1 MPIGMS
7 KNGWIANQTGK
18 KLAFQQANSFAS
30 ATGGYLFFSDDEN
43 GDTYAYHY
51 FKISGTSSFEVE
63 TGGSFDFL
71 IVAGGGGGGS
81 DGDSGGGGGGAGGMT
96 FHTQILSPGTY
107 EVVVGNGGVGV
118 TGIRKIGNDGATSSF
133 FGIDVVGGGGGGG
146 GAGSSNQPGRTGGS
160 GGGAAGN
167 FGGTTGVGGLGI
179 TGQGNKGGSGKIS
192 TPRAGGGGGG
202 AGGTGRDGGEALPS
216 GSAGGGG
223 EGIQWLDGR
232 RYAGGGGQAYRSGFG
247 LYGGKGGGGVGSYF
261 ERTGSNFHITYGY
274 PSTGGGGGGGGYNFV
289 TQGGSGIV
297 ALRYRTQNRNLPIP
311 SDGLVFFLDAGNT
324 ESYSGSGSSWYDLS
338 GNGYHATLVNSPG
351 FTANSGGGIVFNGSN
366 QYATIS
372 NPSPHVDFSEYQSV
386 FMILK
391 PSAFSVRRSAIG
403 FGTSVEYSNGGAISV
418 ETNGTLNYYAG
429 LNTSVWNALA
439 SVSALTL
446 NQTKIL
452 CAVRNQV
459 DSQKRWYFNGAT
471 ASSGNAGGIRHMRTV
486 NSTTDFYVGD
496 GYLSP
501 FAGTIYTVAVYNK
514 PLTYSQV
521 SDMYNY
527 FNTRHGL

>member
-1 MPIGMS
+1 
-7 KNGWIANQTGK
+7 
-18 KLAFQQANSFAS
+18 
-30 ATGGYLFFSDDEN
+30 
-43 GDTYAYHY
+43 
-51 FKISGTSSFEVE
+51 V
-63 TGGSFDFL
+63 
-71 IVAGGGGGGS
+71 
-81 DGDSGGGGGGAGGMT
+81 
-96 FHTQILSPGTY
+96 
-107 EVVVGNGGVGV
+107 
-118 TGIRKIGNDGATSSF
+118 
-133 FGIDVVGGGGGGG
+133 
-146 GAGSSNQPGRTGGS
+146 
-160 GGGAAGN
+160 
-167 FGGTTGVGGLGI
+167 
-179 TGQGNKGGSGKIS
+179 
-192 TPRAGGGGGG
+192 
-202 AGGTGRDGGEALPS
+202 
-216 GSAGGGG
+216 
-223 EGIQWLDGR
+223 GIQWLDGR
-232 RYAGGGGQAYRSGFG
+232 WYAGGGGQSYRSITG
-247 LYGGKGGGGVGSYF
+247 LYGGKGGGGLGNYAVLT
-261 ERTGSNFHITYGY
+261 TGTSLYLTYGY
-274 PSTGGGGGGGGYNFV
+274 PSTGGGGGGGAYNIT

-297 ALRYRTQNRNLPIP
+297 ALRYRTKNRNLPIP
-311 SDGLVFFLDAGNT
+311 GDGLVFFLDAGNT

-351 FTANSGGGIVFNGSN
+351 FTADAGGGIVFNGSN

-403 FGTSVEYSNGGAISV
+403 FGTSAEYANGGAISV

-429 LNTSVWNALA
+429 LNTSVWNSLG
-439 SVSALTL
+439 SISSLTV

-459 DSQKRWYFNGAT
+459 DFEKRWYFNGAT
-471 ASSGNAGGIRHMRTV
+471 ASSGNAGGIRFMRTI
-486 NSTTDFYVGD
+486 NSTTNFYIGD